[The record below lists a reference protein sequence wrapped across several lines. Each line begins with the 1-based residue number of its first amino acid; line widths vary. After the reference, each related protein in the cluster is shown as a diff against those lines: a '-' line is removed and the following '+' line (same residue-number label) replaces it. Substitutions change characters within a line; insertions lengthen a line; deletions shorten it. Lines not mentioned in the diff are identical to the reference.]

1 MQIANVFE
9 KEAVPLIG
17 TLKMRM
23 RICVGE
29 NFLFSFFFSALNM
42 HSSLGIM
49 FPFFELGAIK
59 GEMEFLLIEDVAA
72 EGMRQGRS
80 DDGTGGEA
88 RTGLGAIVARCG

>member
-1 MQIANVFE
+1 MCGRELFVS
-9 KEAVPLIG
+9 L
-17 TLKMRM
+17 
-23 RICVGE
+23 
-29 NFLFSFFFSALNM
+29 LFSAVNM
-42 HSSLGIM
+42 HSSLGIT